1 MKPERALVAERVL
14 AQHCPELLRSNA
26 APVPLAPAMARLGE
40 NAARALATALAP
52 LSGGE
57 PPLVRAGAPR
67 ECTMA
72 ELVQDI
78 APLAANSLLA
88 LGDTGQRMLASVSAA
103 AVLRMVDRAFG
114 GRGDAPSTLPTAFP
128 LSAELMV
135 VRLEAVV
142 IEALGQALGQATGPS
157 GTVQPVRRDGCV
169 VQLAPFAED
178 EPLGV
183 ITLEV
188 DDPGRTPWTVTLAFP
203 QALLAKMFGEG
214 ERSTARRARQIPG
227 NPGDEP
233 IGGVPLTLS
242 AVLVDMRIG
251 FAALSNLQPGQILP
265 VAVARSVP
273 LKIGDKT
280 IATGT
285 IGALDDRVAVQV
297 TQSF

>member
-26 APVPLAPAMARLGE
+26 APVPLAPAMARLGDG
-40 NAARALATALAP
+40 AARALASALAP
-52 LSGGE
+52 LSAGE
-57 PPLVRAGAPR
+57 PPLVRAVAPR

-72 ELVQDI
+72 ELAQDI
-78 APLAANSLLA
+78 APLAANSVLA
-88 LGDTGQRMLASVSAA
+88 LGDTGQRVLASVSAE

-114 GRGDAPSTLPTAFP
+114 GRGDAPLPLPAAFP

-135 VRLEAVV
+135 VRLESVV
-142 IEALGQALGQATGPS
+142 IQALGQALGQPG
-157 GTVQPVRRDGCV
+157 GVQPMRREGCV
-169 VQLAPFAED
+169 VQLAPFSED

-203 QALLAKMFGEG
+203 QALLAKMFGDG
-214 ERSTARRARQIPG
+214 ERSTAKRPRRVAG
-227 NPGDEP
+227 NPADEP